1 MFFNFILFIGVC
13 FCVYV
18 CVHLNTH
25 YGACVKI
32 RGPFLVL
39 IIFFN
44 SGFRGKRE
52 REYETENETETE
64 RHSIISA
71 EISWYVMKEVFFF
84 LEKNDYTVTE
94 MSVNGKLI
102 ISPAIGK
109 LFFCSYI
116 RHQITE

>member
-1 MFFNFILFIGVC
+1 MFFNFISFIGVC

-25 YGACVKI
+25 HGAWVKI

-71 EISWYVMKEVFFF
+71 EIS
-84 LEKNDYTVTE
+84 
-94 MSVNGKLI
+94 
-102 ISPAIGK
+102 
-109 LFFCSYI
+109 
-116 RHQITE
+116 